1 MHFINRSKIKC
12 YFVHQ
17 DDDEGHGG
25 GGRGRHRK
33 RHRRLF
39 KSIGKQMDFYFGD
52 ANMSKSKFLS
62 QEIAAKGPWLNLETF
77 LKFNKLAEILRQGFE
92 GRLETND
99 LWAALSNAT
108 SDLWEIRE
116 IEVDQNESR
125 YVQVVSNKR
134 W

>member
-1 MHFINRSKIKC
+1 
-12 YFVHQ
+12 
-17 DDDEGHGG
+17 
-25 GGRGRHRK
+25 
-33 RHRRLF
+33 
-39 KSIGKQMDFYFGD
+39 MDFYFGD

-108 SDLWEIRE
+108 SDVWEIRE

-125 YVQVVSNKR
+125 YVLFVSNSKAGQR
-134 W
+134 VQVCFSALFGKSILLSYVKILA

>member
-1 MHFINRSKIKC
+1 
-12 YFVHQ
+12 
-17 DDDEGHGG
+17 
-25 GGRGRHRK
+25 
-33 RHRRLF
+33 
-39 KSIGKQMDFYFGD
+39 MDFYFGD

-108 SDLWEIRE
+108 SDVWEIRE

-125 YVQVVSNKR
+125 YVFVSCPTARLVNVCR
-134 W
+134 FVFRHYSANLSL